1 MTEKDAKAIEAS
13 INTWKTRASNYL
25 ADLDDPNLVGDSR
38 IAIRNSLNNAN
49 FMVNKLEAEK
59 VQIMAGMIDKE
70 QERKAYQDILD
81 WCRNVKE
88 AREELTYRQ
97 KRDFLHMLGAVVVVF
112 NEKPYYENFIYHVE
126 LKLPAIQ
133 ELMTPFTDSIGGR
146 RSLGKRGNNIAYS
159 GHKFLLY
166 LSLVIIL

>member
-1 MTEKDAKAIEAS
+1 
-13 INTWKTRASNYL
+13 
-25 ADLDDPNLVGDSR
+25 
-38 IAIRNSLNNAN
+38 
-49 FMVNKLEAEK
+49 
-59 VQIMAGMIDKE
+59 MIDKE

-97 KRDFLHMLGAVVVVF
+97 KRDFLHMLGAVVVVS

-146 RSLGKRGNNIAYS
+146 RSLQALK
-159 GHKFLLY
+159 
-166 LSLVIIL
+166 